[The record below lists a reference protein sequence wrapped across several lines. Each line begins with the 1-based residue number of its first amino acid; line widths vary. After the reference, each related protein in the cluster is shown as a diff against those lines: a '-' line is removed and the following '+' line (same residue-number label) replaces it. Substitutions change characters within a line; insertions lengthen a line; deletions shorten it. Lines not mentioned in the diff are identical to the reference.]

1 MRSLKICLVDFI
13 LYSLTFVIADILCG
27 RVLMGLHWIN
37 TEVLFGVICFVAFCL
52 LLLLLGAA
60 QDVAYFIFL

>member
-13 LYSLTFVIADILCG
+13 LDSLAFVIADILGG
-27 RVLMGLHWIN
+27 RVLMGLHWVDA
-37 TEVLFGVICFVAFCL
+37 EVLFGVVCFVAFSL